1 MCQVSD
7 NADVASKITQIDNSD
22 PYLYNFNTEVR
33 LLLEAMVARTVE
45 ESLRESIAEEE
56 DKMTRSESDKLVR
69 KLNIQFAPD
78 RRIFKNHEDEILA
91 LKIHEN

>member
-45 ESLRESIAEEE
+45 ESLRESLAEEE
-56 DKMTRSESDKLVR
+56 DKMTRSESELVR
-69 KLNIQFAPD
+69 KLNSQFEPD